1 MNIGNN
7 INQMTLA
14 QEPFNLRSIQQ
25 NFQISFGIAP
35 DVDQVTPTIAMAC
48 AQEIQNTL
56 QSRHPLRI
64 YMFNFLSVD
73 GYLNNEFQSIV
84 RTTVLRL
91 VLALRNGEF
100 QTLQQ
105 AVPAVIP
112 ACMKFAAS
120 YLASQEP
127 AMIDYLDTETI
138 NRVVPANAQ
147 LWLDICAMCD
157 GTIPFQPLNAYVNH
171 QNTTAIAGAIGR
183 GQALN
188 ANHGTARTLGGG
200 VLGGDMSTSGAFA
213 TGVRNARG
221 GNEGNTVNP
230 GSVTSNRFQKKLQ
243 ELKGALPGAMQTAMN
258 EAANNTT
265 PRRSVDMLFGTRQQQ
280 AKAPAT
286 QQQTV
291 AEEVLEEVFEHTNP
305 VVVVESSPAPT
316 ATPAFV
322 YTGDDGVDYG
332 VMEEVS
338 GINENMWRGSAAQR
352 FHPAWCR
359 RTHYIRYFRLQNNKL
374 LAVPTKYSDE
384 ELEIAMNY
392 DAHAVDPRMGKP
404 DPRIAPTPVKEPAK
418 VLYAEAKNI
427 SINVVRAENWAFE
440 QTVEA
445 AMQSTL
451 LDAEST
457 MTHNDALSKNHLVNT
472 PVVYPDVVS
481 AHKDLE
487 TIGKISAATTF
498 VEAASLLNELT
509 SDVARETLNQW
520 LTKRLNRALSAEMG
534 VTSIMFTNFL
544 EDAGNV
550 LPDLRQ
556 DAASDTSEVT
566 ELMVDTLAAMQN
578 HLIKTTV
585 NAFSAASD
593 EMQDYVASL
602 FIGTEEQVEALAGRT
617 LFLQRGVTV
626 TWVKFTAE
634 EMSIGV
640 PTNGSAVVA
649 ESVYASLHAIIKAVL
664 KDGADDTSGNYENI
678 LMTRDGK
685 KFGIQVNAMAKQTM
699 LISRYNG

>member
-1 MNIGNN
+1 
-7 INQMTLA
+7 MTLA

-25 NFQISFGIAP
+25 NFQIQFGIAP

-73 GYLNNEFQSIV
+73 GYLNNEFQGIV
-84 RTTVLRL
+84 RSTVLRL

-100 QTLQQ
+100 PNLQQ

-127 AMIDYLDTETI
+127 AMIDYLDAETI
-138 NRVVPANAQ
+138 SRVVPANAQ
-147 LWLDICAMCD
+147 LWLDICAMGE
-157 GTIPFQPLNAYVNH
+157 GTIPFQPLNAYANQ
-171 QNTTAIAGAIGR
+171 QNNTAIASAIGR
-183 GQALN
+183 GQSLN
-188 ANHGTARTLGGG
+188 ANHGAARTLGGG
-200 VLGGDMSTSGAFA
+200 VLGGDMGTSGAFA

-243 ELKGALPGAMQTAMN
+243 ELKGALPGAIQTAMN
-258 EAANNTT
+258 EAANAQTT
-265 PRRSVDMLFGTRQQQ
+265 GGTRRSVDMLLGRRPQ
-280 AKAPAT
+280 AQPVQAT
-286 QQQTV
+286 QHQTV

-305 VVVVESSPAPT
+305 VVVVESAPAPT
-316 ATPAFV
+316 ATPAFIYV
-322 YTGDDGVDYG
+322 GDDGIDYG
-332 VMEEVS
+332 VIEEVA

-392 DAHAVDPRMGKP
+392 GAHAVDPRLGKP
-404 DPRIAPTPVKEPAK
+404 DPRIAPAPVAEQAK

-427 SINVVRAENWAFE
+427 SINVVRADNWAFE
-440 QTVEA
+440 QTIES

-487 TIGKISAATTF
+487 TIGKISASTTF
-498 VEAASLLNELT
+498 VEAAALLGELS
-509 SDVARETLNQW
+509 SDVARDTLNQW
-520 LTKRLNRALSAEMG
+520 LTKRLNRAISAEMG
-534 VTSIMFTNFL
+534 VTSIMFTNFI

-556 DAASDTSEVT
+556 DATSDTSEVT
-566 ELMVDTLAAMQN
+566 ELMVDTLAAMQG
-578 HLIKTTV
+578 HLIRTTV
-585 NAFSAASD
+585 TALSAASD
-593 EMQDYVASL
+593 EMQNYVGNL
-602 FIGTEEQVEALAGRT
+602 FIGTEEQVEALASRT

-626 TWVKFTAE
+626 TWVKFTSE

-664 KDGADDTSGNYENI
+664 KDAADDTVNNYENI
-678 LMTRDGK
+678 VMTRDGK
-685 KFGIQVNAMAKQTM
+685 KFGIQVNAIAKQTM